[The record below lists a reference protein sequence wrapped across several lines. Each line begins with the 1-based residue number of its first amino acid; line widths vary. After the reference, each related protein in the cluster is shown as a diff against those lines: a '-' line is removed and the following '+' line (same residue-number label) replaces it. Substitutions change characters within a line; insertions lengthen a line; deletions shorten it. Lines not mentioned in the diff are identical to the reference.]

1 MSGNSFTRISAGTNT
16 PPFKLSGGRY
26 VVTAQPGPTAPGQW
40 GGLCSLQ
47 VQQGTNFADVG
58 TSTNFQKPRSVS
70 RQLEPEEQP
79 QFESG
84 NKRRWQIERADCI
97 SGRWHEA

>member
-47 VQQGTNFADVG
+47 VQQGSSFADVG
-58 TSTNFQKPRSVS
+58 ASTNFQKPRSVALHLAAGTYRFS
-70 RQLEPEEQP
+70 A
-79 QFESG
+79 
-84 NKRRWQIERADCI
+84 II
-97 SGRWHEA
+97 SATLIASVKPAT